1 MAARKKKKR
10 RKSLAPKIL
19 LALFV
24 VFVSCV
30 LIKNQ
35 IDANRQK
42 KEIASTELEIA
53 EVSNL
58 KAWYL
63 QELATEID
71 NDYIAREAEKQ
82 GYAGPNDRIFYDKS
96 GS

>member
-1 MAARKKKKR
+1 M
-10 RKSLAPKIL
+10 PKVL

-30 LIKNQ
+30 LVKNQ
-35 IDANRQK
+35 IDANRQQ
-42 KEIASTELEIA
+42 KEIAGSEQQIA
-53 EVSNL
+53 EQL
-58 KAWYL
+58 KLKTWYL
-63 QELATEID
+63 QELAREID

-82 GYAGPNDRIFYDKS
+82 GYAGPTDRIFYDKS